1 MKEIKNTN
9 VKKVAMAGAVALG
22 LIAGGFAGAYMF
34 PNTVTE
40 YLDGEIVIEYLPG
53 EIVYENVTVIE
64 EVEVEKIVE
73 VDNENLQLVLDT
85 IYEKDGDVEYLID
98 GLYDDEVDQI
108 VERIMLVNEVE
119 TLAKEYTLRNFA
131 TELEKNDSSY
141 DRRDVS
147 RIKIDNED
155 LKIVNYDFKYEDFTV
170 EILVEFRYDGAKETK
185 LVEVEYF
192 NGRVRNLKFV

>member
-1 MKEIKNTN
+1 MKENKNTN
-9 VKKVAMAGAVALG
+9 VKKFAMAGAVALG
-22 LIAGGFAGAYMF
+22 IVAGGFAGAYIF
-34 PNTVTE
+34 PN
-40 YLDGEIVIEYLPG
+40 EITNEVEVEKFI
-53 EIVYENVTVIE
+53 YENVTIE
-64 EVEVEKIVE
+64 VPFETILEVEVEKIVE
-73 VDNENLQLVLDT
+73 VDNGNLQLVLDT

-131 TELEKNDSSY
+131 TELEKHDSSY

-155 LKIVNYDFKYEDFTV
+155 LKIVDYDFKYEDFTV

-192 NGRVRNLKFV
+192 NGRVRNLKFI